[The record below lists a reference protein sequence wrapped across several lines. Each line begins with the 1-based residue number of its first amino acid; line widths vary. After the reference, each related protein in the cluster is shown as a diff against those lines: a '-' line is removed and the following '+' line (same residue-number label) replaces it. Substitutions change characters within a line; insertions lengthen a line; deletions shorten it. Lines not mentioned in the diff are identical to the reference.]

1 MGLGLEFGV
10 RLRFGLGF
18 GLPLGLG
25 LGYRSGLVW
34 VSVDERDRN
43 ALVPRVEL
51 PPVRSHRVALVAQR
65 VAVGFTVR
73 HGAPPAVQ
81 LDEGDLP

>member
-51 PPVRSHRVALVAQR
+51 PPGGAHRV
-65 VAVGFTVR
+65 
-73 HGAPPAVQ
+73 PPVP
-81 LDEGDLP
+81 G